1 MLITKLIVQSI
12 FVRLMNMI
20 IPKDSIDVN
29 MLNNAEV
36 KGHVAPVVGAKVK
49 IFVAIFIHVTL
60 TKLK

>member
-1 MLITKLIVQSI
+1 
-12 FVRLMNMI
+12 MI

-36 KGHVAPVVGAKVK
+36 KGHVAPVVGAKAK
-49 IFVAIFIHVTL
+49 IFVAISIHVTL